1 MGKYALVENEDGSWR
16 LLEQNPQT
24 GKYRRLATDL
34 EDDDVAE
41 EIFQML
47 EEDTL
52 EAESLLLRQ
61 HEDGSKSHV
70 RAIDLVNAE
79 QRRSLGYV
87 IATQPQP
94 SRPGD
99 PSGRRPI

>member
-1 MGKYALVENEDGSWR
+1 MAKYALVENEDGFWR

-24 GKYRRLATDL
+24 AKYRRLATDL

-41 EIFQML
+41 EIFGML
-47 EEDTL
+47 EEGTL
-52 EAESLLLRQ
+52 EVESLLLRQ
-61 HEDGSKSHV
+61 YEDGSKGHV
-70 RAIDLVNAE
+70 RAIDLVSAD

-99 PSGRRPI
+99 PSGRRTI

>member
-1 MGKYALVENEDGSWR
+1 MSKYALAENEDGSWR

-24 GKYRRLATDL
+24 GKYRRLAADL
-34 EDDDVAE
+34 EEAEVAE

-47 EEDTL
+47 EEGTL

-61 HEDGSKSHV
+61 HEDGSKGHV
-70 RAIDLVNAE
+70 RAIDLVSAQ

-87 IATQPQP
+87 IASQPQP
-94 SRPGD
+94 PRPGD
-99 PSGRRPI
+99 PAGRRAG